1 MAKYKTIIGR
11 AETINFPA
19 SMLQGIPAKTDTG
32 AYLSAVHAT
41 DVEEITKPN
50 GKKILS
56 FNLLNDHSSVTSSRK
71 IKMNSYTKKTVEN
84 SFGQKQE
91 RFVVKLKVT
100 IAGKTFRTEFGL
112 ADRSKKAFPILL
124 GRTLINKRF
133 IVDTDIAHID
143 HKELKVKLK
152 DWLKKDDLND
162 SEEES

>member
-1 MAKYKTIIGR
+1 MTKYKTIIGR

-19 SMLQGIPAKTDTG
+19 QMLQGIPAKTDTG
-32 AYLSAVHAT
+32 AYLSAIHAT
-41 DVEEITKPN
+41 DIQEITKPN
-50 GKKILS
+50 GKKVVK
-56 FNLLNDHSSVTSSRK
+56 FNLLNNHSSVKTSRQ
-71 IKMNSYTKKTVEN
+71 MQAGSYTKKTVEN

-91 RFVVKLKVT
+91 RFVVKLEVT
-100 IAGKTFRTEFGL
+100 IAEKTFSTQFGL

-133 IVDTDIAHID
+133 IVDTDIAHINQ
-143 HKELKVKLK
+143 KELKVKLK

>member
-11 AETINFPA
+11 AETISFPA
-19 SMLQGIPAKTDTG
+19 KMLQGVPAKTDTG
-32 AYLSAVHAT
+32 AYLSAIHAT
-41 DVEEITKPN
+41 DIQEITKPN
-50 GKKILS
+50 GKKIVK
-56 FNLLNDHSSVTSSRK
+56 FNLLNDHSAVTTNRQMQVS
-71 IKMNSYTKKTVEN
+71 SYTKKIVEN
-84 SFGQKQE
+84 SFGHQQE

-100 IAGKTFRTEFGL
+100 IAGKTFLTEFGL

-143 HKELKVKLK
+143 QKELKVKLK
-152 DWLKKDDLND
+152 DWLKKDDQND